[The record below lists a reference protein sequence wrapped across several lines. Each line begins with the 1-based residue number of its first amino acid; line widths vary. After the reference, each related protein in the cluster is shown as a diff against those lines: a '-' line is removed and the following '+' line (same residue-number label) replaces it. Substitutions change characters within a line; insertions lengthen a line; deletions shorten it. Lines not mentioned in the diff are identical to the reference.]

1 MIFYFP
7 RLSVAVYC
15 HKNLTFSAESL
26 KIITNDNVKDSKTVM
41 DQKDNL
47 TFSISQVA
55 KMLGVV
61 PGTIRNWEKSGL
73 ITAKRS
79 DSNYRVFTVEDLAAL
94 RKIREYS
101 IDKHMGTH
109 AIKVL
114 MGTAGESG
122 SELEESVHQSRERH
136 YSRKLLS
143 EKWRE
148 IRKMQGY
155 TLEEVSRQVG
165 ISVAHLSK
173 LENGGNVSLELMRDL
188 AHFYGESPLYFL
200 EPTQEETYLVE
211 KDKGEPLDVNG
222 DPGIA
227 MNSLCS
233 LRQHVMYPV
242 LCEVQPGSGNKQ
254 PHTHNGEEFI
264 YMFSGSLEVR
274 LNEDDPYL
282 LHAGDSFYYRGSD
295 LHSWWNPARKP
306 ARFLWVHSSVSK

>member
-1 MIFYFP
+1 MD
-7 RLSVAVYC
+7 
-15 HKNLTFSAESL
+15 KN
-26 KIITNDNVKDSKTVM
+26 
-41 DQKDNL
+41 DNL

-61 PGTIRNWEKSGL
+61 PGTIRNWERSGL
-73 ITAKRS
+73 ITARRS
-79 DSNYRVFTVEDLAAL
+79 DSNYRVFTVEDLATL

-101 IDKHMGTH
+101 IDKHMGAH

-114 MGTAGESG
+114 MGTASESG
-122 SELEESVHQSRERH
+122 SELEESVHQSREKH

-143 EKWRE
+143 EKWRD
-148 IRKMQGY
+148 
-155 TLEEVSRQVG
+155 
-165 ISVAHLSK
+165 AHLSK

-200 EPTQEETYLVE
+200 EPSQIETYLVK
-211 KDKGEPLDVNG
+211 KDTGEPLDVNG
-222 DPGIA
+222 DPGIT
-227 MNSLCS
+227 MHSLCS

-242 LCEVQPGSGNKQ
+242 LCEVEPGSGNKQ

-274 LNEDDPYL
+274 LNEDAPYI
-282 LHAGDSFYYRGSD
+282 LHGGDSFYYRGSD